1 MTSVRRPSCF
11 SRLLRASNVT
21 VPLAAATLLAP
32 GIAGCTTSSG
42 RAAGEPDLSAYYE
55 QQITWKPCS
64 KEKDKAV
71 KDETEKADA
80 SAECGRLKVPYT
92 YADPRKGEIGLALMR
107 YRAKGGSDR
116 GGSLVLNFGGPGESG
131 LKQLKE
137 YGPDGFSKAG
147 TRYDLVT
154 FDPRGVGASSPVLC
168 GGDGGMTEAEHPPG
182 PDLSGPGGMADFIAE
197 QERALQRC
205 KRTAGNIIPYVG
217 TVNAARDLDVLR
229 AALGEDK
236 LNYLGFSYGTKL
248 GAVYAHRF
256 PTKVG
261 RMVMDGVDEPAP
273 NLKDST
279 LAQTAAYQ
287 RALRHAVE
295 MCTSRGDEDCALG
308 SDTDKAMT
316 NVARAFDEL
325 DDQPIDWPGGRKL
338 DREGAIEET
347 MGLLRSRESLPE
359 TPNLLAAIIY
369 HVHPGEAAELGRA
382 AAERAGGKRE
392 NGSRDNVEEAMTAIN
407 CADTSGR
414 YTTRQVVSAYHE
426 FVRASPVFGPFM
438 AAGMAACTG
447 WPQAGDDTSHDVRA
461 VGAPK
466 ILMHT
471 TEYDPA
477 TPVQWLPKMAAAVG
491 SAVTM
496 TDTGGGHSVY
506 GTQDATCVNERIDAF
521 LLDGTL
527 PPDHSTCT

>member
-1 MTSVRRPSCF
+1 MTSVRRPPCST
-11 SRLLRASNVT
+11 RLPRAARMAA
-21 VPLAAATLLAP
+21 PLAAAALLAP
-32 GIAGCTTSSG
+32 GLAACTASSG
-42 RAAGEPDLSAYYE
+42 KASGEPDLSAYYE
-55 QQITWKPCS
+55 QRITWKACS
-64 KEKDKAV
+64 RETDKAV
-71 KDETEKADA
+71 KEETEKADA

-92 YADPRKGEIGLALMR
+92 YADPHKGEISLALMR
-107 YRAKGGSDR
+107 FRTKNQDER

-131 LKQLKE
+131 LRQLKE

-168 GGDGGMTEAEHPPG
+168 GGGGAMAEAEPPPG
-182 PDLSGPGGMADFIAE
+182 PDLSGPGGMADFIAA
-197 QERALQRC
+197 QEKALHRC
-205 KRTAGNIIPYVG
+205 KRTAGDIIPYVG
-217 TVNAARDLDVLR
+217 TVNTARDLDVLR
-229 AALGEDK
+229 AALGEEK

-256 PTKVG
+256 PSKVG

-295 MCTSRGDEDCALG
+295 TCTSRGEEDCALG
-308 SDTDKAMT
+308 SDTDKAMA
-316 NVARAFDEL
+316 NVARAFDDL

-369 HVHPGEAAELGRA
+369 HIHPGEAAALGRA
-382 AAERAGGKRE
+382 AADGAGGKRE
-392 NGSRDNVEEAMTAIN
+392 NGLHGKVEEAMTAIN

-414 YTTRQVVSAYHE
+414 YSARQVVAAYDE

-461 VGAPK
+461 DGAPK

-521 LLDGTL
+521 LLDGRL
-527 PPDHSTCT
+527 PPDRSTCS

>member
-1 MTSVRRPSCF
+1 MPAC
-11 SRLLRASNVT
+11 
-21 VPLAAATLLAP
+21 LAAATLLAP
-32 GIAGCTTSSG
+32 GLAGCTGSD
-42 RAAGEPDLSAYYE
+42 RATGEPDLTPYYK

-64 KEKDKAV
+64 QETDEAV
-71 KDETEKADA
+71 KDETGKAA
-80 SAECGRLKVPYT
+80 PTAECGRLKVPYT
-92 YADPRKGEIGLALMR
+92 YADPGKGEIRLALMR
-107 YRAKGGSDR
+107 YRTKDQARR

-131 LKQLKE
+131 LRQLKE
-137 YGPDGFSKAG
+137 YGPDGFSQAG
-147 TRYDLVT
+147 TRYDLVS

-168 GGDGGMTEAEHPPG
+168 GGAAEEERPAVPELTG
-182 PDLSGPGGMADFIAE
+182 PAGVADFIE
-197 QERALQRC
+197 VQEKALRRC
-205 KRTAGNIIPYVG
+205 KRTAGDIIPYVG

-229 AALGEDK
+229 AALGEGK

-256 PTKVG
+256 PRNVG

-273 NLKDST
+273 NLKDTT

-295 MCTSRGDEDCALG
+295 TCTRRGDEDCALG
-308 SDTDKAMT
+308 SNTDKAMAD
-316 NVARAFDEL
+316 VAKAFDAL
-325 DDQPIDWPGGRKL
+325 DEQPLDWPGGRKL

-359 TPNLLAAIIY
+359 TPNLLAAIVY
-369 HVHPGEAAELGRA
+369 HTRPGEAAERGLA
-382 AAERAGGKRE
+382 AADEARGKRE
-392 NGSRDNVEEAMTAIN
+392 SGIHDKVEEAMTAIN
-407 CADTSGR
+407 CADTADR
-414 YTTRQVVSAYHE
+414 YSIRQVVASYGE

-461 VGAPK
+461 DGAPK

-477 TPVQWLPKMAAAVG
+477 TPVQWLPRMAAAVG

-506 GTQDATCVNERIDAF
+506 GAQDAGCVNERIDAF
-521 LLDGTL
+521 LLDGVL
-527 PPDHSTCT
+527 PPDHSTCS